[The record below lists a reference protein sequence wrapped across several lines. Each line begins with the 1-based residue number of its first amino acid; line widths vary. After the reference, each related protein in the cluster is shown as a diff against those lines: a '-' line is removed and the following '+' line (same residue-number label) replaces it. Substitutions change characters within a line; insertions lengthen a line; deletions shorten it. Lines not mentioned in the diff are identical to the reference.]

1 MNKYKGTTKL
11 SLTIR
16 IVVGI
21 YILYTAMSLV
31 KGIPQAVGTEKLLFI
46 AFTVFFTV
54 AGVLLVVFAGKAL
67 LNKQYD
73 DGSETE
79 EEKDDNREAD
89 NENII
94 DLEDNNGNLDN
105 IELTKDKELTETETI
120 EEIETEIETEQD
132 STKKEE
138 S

>member
-21 YILYTAMSLV
+21 YILYTAISLV

-73 DGSETE
+73 DGSDTE
-79 EEKDDNREAD
+79 DNND
-89 NENII
+89 NI
-94 DLEDNNGNLDN
+94 EDNNGNLDN
-105 IELTKDKELTETETI
+105 IELTKEKELTETETQA
-120 EEIETEIETEQD
+120 EIETATEAEQD
-132 STKKEE
+132 STKNEE

>member
-16 IVVGI
+16 IVVGV

-67 LNKQYD
+67 LYKQYD
-73 DGSETE
+73 DGSDKE
-79 EEKDDNREAD
+79 
-89 NENII
+89 
-94 DLEDNNGNLDN
+94 EDNNDNIEDNNDNLDN
-105 IELTKDKELTETETI
+105 IELTKEDELTETETQA
-120 EEIETEIETEQD
+120 EIETETEQD
-132 STKKEE
+132 SAKNEE